1 VAQLNGMP
9 LGRLEHVPATRRLL
23 FTTPMPICYDI
34 GILFS
39 WMLGGRMSDVH
50 TPLTPEVQA
59 LLRQMDQALMSIPP
73 EHCERIVR
81 ELLAELHQKIAILY
95 HTSSTKANR
104 APETVQQLRTLRQ
117 ELMGLKLQQARFGI
131 SAPRELEARIGQ
143 IREEIHALEAP
154 AL

>member
-1 VAQLNGMP
+1 
-9 LGRLEHVPATRRLL
+9 
-23 FTTPMPICYDI
+23 
-34 GILFS
+34 
-39 WMLGGRMSDVH
+39 MSDVH